1 MPVKR
6 LRVAK
11 KRSKSQINR
20 LLSELRYYRELRAET
35 EELFIEYD
43 AELNSVLED
52 ITSIV
57 EPPSSNSDSSDS
69 NTQLALS
76 KNDNSEENQSTP
88 STSTEED
95 KKENSENKNEDSV
108 AEEGKLSDKAPL
120 WMKSLFKKI
129 AIESHPDKVQ
139 NRDDLSEFEKNERS
153 VLYKKASNA
162 ISSLDKMKLLEVG
175 YSLGISP
182 DLSEREQKNIISVA
196 VEEEKMVISS
206 SYELV
211 SWIWGENFGKIDI
224 RSNLLVYVR
233 KELGLPGVSIEIIRE
248 YVTAFENDEDL
259 SCFKNKYTSD
269 KIKINKRKYRKVGE
283 RPAPSFVKSRK

>member
-57 EPPSSNSDSSDS
+57 ELPSSNSNSSDS
-69 NTQLALS
+69 NAELALS
-76 KNDNSEENQSTP
+76 KNGDSEEKQRIHSSET
-88 STSTEED
+88 D
-95 KKENSENKNEDSV
+95 KKENSESKNEGFTAD
-108 AEEGKLSDKAPL
+108 EGELSDRAPP

-162 ISSLDKMKLLEVG
+162 INSLEKMKLLEVG
-175 YSLGISP
+175 YTLGISP
-182 DLSEREQKNIISVA
+182 DLSEHEQKNIISSA
-196 VEEEKMVISS
+196 VEEEKKAISS

-233 KELGLPGVSIEIIRE
+233 RELNLAEVSIEIIRE
-248 YVTAFENDEDL
+248 YVVAFENDEDL
-259 SCFKNKYTSD
+259 TYFKNKYMPQKKT
-269 KIKINKRKYRKVGE
+269 KINQRKYRKVGE